1 MKTDNLEKF
10 ILDNRQEFEVEQP
23 SPEVWDRIKKR
34 RPETKSISL
43 NWKTIALRAA
53 AVVVIFVSSYY
64 FHDFM
69 DKRQNNTSNTAQ
81 IEIENNPLYRDFLE
95 AELYYSSE
103 INYKQN
109 ELFQLTSNSPAL
121 QKEVDF
127 EMENLDNLFLQLKED
142 LNDNA
147 DNNEVIEAMIQ
158 NYRIKLE
165 ILEDILYQIKSENS
179 KHNNNERTH
188 NTI

>member
-1 MKTDNLEKF
+1 MKTDNLEQF
-10 ILDNRQEFEVEQP
+10 ILDNRKEFDVEQP
-23 SPEVWDRIKKR
+23 GQEVWDRIKKR
-34 RPETKSISL
+34 RPETKNISL
-43 NWKTIALRAA
+43 NWKTMAVRVA

-69 DKRQNNTSNTAQ
+69 DKQQNKPGNTAQ
-81 IEIENNPLYRDFLE
+81 VEIENNPLYRDFLE

-103 INYKQN
+103 INYKQK
-109 ELFQLTSNSPAL
+109 ELFQLTGNSPAL

-127 EMENLDNLFLQLKED
+127 EMENLDNLFRQLKED

-179 KHNNNERTH
+179 KHNNNEKTH

>member
-1 MKTDNLEKF
+1 MKTDNLEQF
-10 ILDNRQEFEVEQP
+10 ILDNRKGFDMEQP
-23 SPEVWDRIKKR
+23 GQKVWDGIKKR
-34 RPETKSISL
+34 HPETKSISL
-43 NWKTIALRAA
+43 NWKTLAVRAA

-69 DKRQNNTSNTAQ
+69 DSRQNKTANVADVG
-81 IEIENNPLYRDFLE
+81 IVNNQLYRDFLE

-103 INYKQN
+103 INYKQK
-109 ELFQLTSNSPAL
+109 ELFQLTGNSPDL
-121 QKEVDF
+121 QKQVDL
-127 EMENLDNLFLQLKED
+127 EMENLDNLFRQLKED

-165 ILEDILYQIKSENS
+165 ILEDILFQIKSENS
-179 KHNNNERTH
+179 KHQNNEKTH